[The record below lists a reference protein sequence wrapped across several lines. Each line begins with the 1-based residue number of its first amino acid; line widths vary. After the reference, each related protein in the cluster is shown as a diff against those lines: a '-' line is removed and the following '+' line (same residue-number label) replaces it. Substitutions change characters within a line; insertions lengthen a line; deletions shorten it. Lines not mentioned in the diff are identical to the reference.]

1 MRYHRKTAPKV
12 IDGKVQRQN
21 NWRFSDADYAATHQI
36 KIERYKPMP
45 GYRHLVSPTDVS
57 AFLALLP
64 DWRELA
70 IGLRR
75 VVLSADTSCFGW
87 HRPGTIAV
95 CAWPAGLTHV
105 FTRRF
110 HDDNAALLRRIG
122 VPCRPVVLP
131 LDALC
136 PSCSGSAWAGDQWSV
151 CGFCNGSLCDA
162 YQDAAE
168 GGHAGFYLAEFT
180 ESTAHAFLFVDVLV
194 HELGHHHDRMTS
206 PGQRQV
212 TRGEPYAEEYAR
224 RWEGR
229 IWPAYCRVFRP
240 RGEPRRR

>member
-1 MRYHRKTAPKV
+1 MRYHRRTAPKV

-21 NWRFSDADYAATHQI
+21 NWRFSQADYTATHQI
-36 KIERYKPMP
+36 KIERYKPRP

-64 DWRELA
+64 DWRELS
-70 IGLRR
+70 IGLQRII
-75 VVLSADTSCFGW
+75 LDDDPYTFGW
-87 HRPGTIAV
+87 YRPTTVAL
-95 CAWPAGLTHV
+95 CAWPDALTSV
-105 FTRRF
+105 VSRKFYE
-110 HDDNAALLRRIG
+110 DNTPILDRIG
-122 VPCRPVVLP
+122 VPCRPAVLP
-131 LDALC
+131 ADARC
-136 PSCSGSAWAGDQWSV
+136 PGCSAVLGSHDWDV
-151 CGFCNGSLCDA
+151 CDFCNGSLGDA
-162 YQDAAE
+162 YRDSDSDAE
-168 GGHAGFYLAEFT
+168 GVRYLALFT

-206 PGQRQV
+206 PRQHRC

-224 RWEGR
+224 RYEDR